1 MRYAAAVLLLASPA
15 LADEPSYSWRTRVD
29 EPDRVY
35 LYRDGTQ
42 IGGWDYLAKQY
53 RPFDGRTWGPAV
65 DAAPVPPPAN
75 RLRIVPPPPP
85 TVVVQPSLPPLPP
98 LRGPLR
104 NRAATVMTHAVT
116 DMTVKMFEAIPGAVV
131 ESVKRGD
138 YQLDLRY
145 SVTPPA
151 PAPEGGPAPPG
162 TNQPVRNLL
171 RRLATPRPTTP
182 PDVPNSP

>member
-1 MRYAAAVLLLASPA
+1 MRYAAAILLLASPA

-29 EPDRVY
+29 EPDRAY

-53 RPFDGRTWGPAV
+53 RPFDGRTWGPAA

-75 RLRIVPPPPP
+75 RVRIVPPPPP
-85 TVVVQPSLPPLPP
+85 TVMVQPSLPP

-104 NRAATVMTHAVT
+104 NRAATVMTQVVT
-116 DMTVKMFEAIPGAVV
+116 DMTMKMVAEIPRAVV
-131 ESVKRGD
+131 DSLKRGD

-151 PAPEGGPAPPG
+151 PPPDGGAAPPG

-171 RRLATPRPTTP
+171 RRLATPRPANPPDAPTP
-182 PDVPNSP
+182 P

>member
-1 MRYAAAVLLLASPA
+1 MRYLAAILLLASSA

-53 RPFDGRTWGPAV
+53 RPYDDKTWGPAV

-75 RLRIVPPPPP
+75 RVRIVPPPAP
-85 TVVVQPSLPPLPP
+85 TVVVQPSLQPLPP

-104 NRAATVMTHAVT
+104 NRAATVMTYAIA
-116 DMTVKMFEAIPGAVV
+116 DMTIKMVEEIPRAVV

-138 YQLDLRY
+138 YKLEYRY

-151 PAPEGGPAPPG
+151 PAPEGGAALPG

-182 PDVPNSP
+182 PDAPTPP